1 MILTCSNLDYDSLRK
16 IVLIVLKDGEI
27 SQYGDIKARVM
38 NHLLENKIIKETSSF
53 SLSSGYSNQL
63 SGQDSEMVLQIV
75 WDLIIERVLTIG
87 YNHLNENWPFLRLT
101 DYGKEIIKQSD
112 NVIIHDIDG
121 MQKMLTTKV
130 PNVDKVI
137 INYFSECLNTYRINC
152 NFASSVM
159 LGCCAE
165 RAICLLFDN
174 YLEWLNRNFSDKEY
188 NNLLKFQKSV
198 ISRKFDELTK
208 SISGHRANI
217 SELLFEDYDLLI
229 NSIFTIIRKNRND
242 AGHPIDKFI
251 DRDELRSM
259 IYVFINHCK
268 KIYEFIDFFNNNI
281 IKKEED

>member
-1 MILTCSNLDYDSLRK
+1 MYLDMST
-16 IVLIVLKDGEI
+16 
-27 SQYGDIKARVM
+27 SQY
-38 NHLLENKIIKETSSF
+38 HSF

-63 SGQDSEMVLQIV
+63 SGKDSEMVLQIV

-121 MQKMLTTKV
+121 MKKLLTTKI

-165 RAICLLFDN
+165 RAICLLFDE
-174 YLEWLNRNFSDKEY
+174 YLK
-188 NNLLKFQKSV
+188 
-198 ISRKFDELTK
+198 
-208 SISGHRANI
+208 
-217 SELLFEDYDLLI
+217 
-229 NSIFTIIRKNRND
+229 
-242 AGHPIDKFI
+242 
-251 DRDELRSM
+251 
-259 IYVFINHCK
+259 
-268 KIYEFIDFFNNNI
+268 
-281 IKKEED
+281 